1 MQDYTS
7 FVISLKR
14 QLGHLV
20 ADSGLTEAELSSL
33 SGMKA
38 ERIKA
43 VTLGTAAIR
52 VDDVLNIARA
62 CGMRAEFHLHDSIAE
77 YEYGREG
84 ASSWFYSDCSD
95 ENMTAR
101 RRELLRRIIATSD
114 SSKRNQLSHE
124 LESLS
129 RIDCNNSRLRYFIFL
144 KVEEAMHS
152 LCMSRQE
159 LAELMNVSEAYIISM
174 SDGDTDFTMEFLF
187 RMGGILSASWSL
199 SFVPWK
205 QGLEE
210 NEAKRA

>member
-14 QLGHLV
+14 KLGTLISE
-20 ADSGLTEAELSSL
+20 SGLSEEELSRL
-33 SGMKA
+33 SGMKK

-43 VTLGTAAIR
+43 VTQGTSGIR
-52 VDDVLNIARA
+52 IDDVLNIARA
-62 CGMRAEFHLHDSIAE
+62 CGMRAEFHLYDSVGQ
-77 YEYGREG
+77 YEYGTEG
-84 ASSWFYSDCSD
+84 PSSWFYSDCSD

-101 RRELLRRIIATSD
+101 RRELLRRIIATTD
-114 SSKRNQLSHE
+114 NARRNQLSHE

-144 KVEEAMHS
+144 KIEEAMHS
-152 LCMSRQE
+152 LCMSSGE
-159 LAELMNVSEAYIISM
+159 LAELMNVSEAYIISI
-174 SDGDTDFTMEFLF
+174 SDGDTDFSMEFLF
-187 RMGGILSASWSL
+187 RMGSIISAFWQV

-210 NEAKRA
+210 GEAKQA